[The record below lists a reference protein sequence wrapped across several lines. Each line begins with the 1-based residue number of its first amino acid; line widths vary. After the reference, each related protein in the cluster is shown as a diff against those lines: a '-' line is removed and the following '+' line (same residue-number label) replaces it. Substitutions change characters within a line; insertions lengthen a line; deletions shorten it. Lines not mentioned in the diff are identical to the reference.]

1 MSDRMAGILEGL
13 SDVASALVARGV
25 PESTAVKI
33 ASGDL
38 PMDQASRSARASAQG
53 YDLNAPQ
60 FHGTSSDFNDM
71 RPSTLGNLGP
81 GFYTTPDPDYA
92 NSRSMVAK
100 FKNGANINAGQNV
113 IPMVSR
119 QGNYLELNQGHV
131 PNQYATQDAQQ
142 NLIDMGY
149 DGIKRSVGDDLIET
163 NTFDPANIR
172 SLFAAFDPEQRVSRN
187 MLASGAGLGILG
199 AGMFGSGQAK
209 ADVGSITPE
218 EPGYRDRFE
227 QGLGELFGGDREDHR
242 RARNFTGILDFI
254 PGVGDIAGA
263 ADTID
268 SYRED
273 DYLGTGINGLATLLG
288 AAPIVG
294 PGLAKAVKNSKPSV
308 KSALDQVDGILDG
321 FTARQQP
328 RQIETNFST
337 ENVTDKKYLE
347 PILDDL
353 KVDAQRIQYDK
364 PEIYL
369 PDYYGK
375 NAVITMVDRSPTNSQ
390 IFGVNGVEFKT
401 PQQIG
406 GGRDYMFDNE
416 NYPGMVFA
424 NDSGAS
430 QAIINRRNDLSVDP
444 ENPDDMLLI
453 PMEMAT
459 TSVDFPDFAPGLH
472 MRYAQVAMSNKD
484 KKYVNSL
491 IKKGGDG
498 NLSPNLDPTAVPKFD
513 IDMPNIDEFLQG
525 LTGPQRKTIN
535 NVFNM
540 VNKPTPAQKKKGARY
555 VEGALSNDEM
565 RAAVSDPDL
574 YNQKSLLQTNNVGVL
589 TGGKFPS
596 NHNTYNTGVGGEGLG
611 VLNIPRD
618 TPATAPDF
626 LPDLF
631 PNSTPGFVD
640 PSEAFTARKGVRT
653 AEINDGLLKRLGY

>member
-1 MSDRMAGILEGL
+1 MSDRMAGILDVVAQALKPSSDPMPSMRSHPGDANGDLSALQLIPHIPKSIINDIAKYGTQAVTGKVSDSDLLYQPELTGDAKALSDMFGDAVGGALNYKNRGLLMPEGGL
-13 SDVASALVARGV
+13 SVADMIGGAVSAYQDI
-25 PESTAVKI
+25 K
-33 ASGDL
+33 
-38 PMDQASRSARASAQG
+38 
-53 YDLNAPQ
+53 
-60 FHGTSSDFNDM
+60 
-71 RPSTLGNLGP
+71 P
-81 GFYTTPDPDYA
+81 G
-92 NSRSMVAK
+92 
-100 FKNGANINAGQNV
+100 
-113 IPMVSR
+113 
-119 QGNYLELNQGHV
+119 
-131 PNQYATQDAQQ
+131 
-142 NLIDMGY
+142 LIDRIG
-149 DGIKRSVGDDLIET
+149 E
-163 NTFDPANIR
+163 ANVNR
-172 SLFAAFDPEQRVSRN
+172 AEGGGL
-187 MLASGAGLGILG
+187 LA
-199 AGMFGSGQAK
+199 
-209 ADVGSITPE
+209 
-218 EPGYRDRFE
+218 
-227 QGLGELFGGDREDHR
+227 
-242 RARNFTGILDFI
+242 
-254 PGVGDIAGA
+254 
-263 ADTID
+263 
-268 SYRED
+268 
-273 DYLGTGINGLATLLG
+273 ATLL
-288 AAPIVG
+288 
-294 PGLAKAVKNSKPSV
+294 PGKGKGIKGSENQISTTLNN
-308 KSALDQVDGILDG
+308 VDGILDA

>member
-1 MSDRMAGILEGL
+1 MSDRIKGIIDAVSDLAMDYSSRMARAKDQGFDTDTPLYRGSSVNETEARL
-13 SDVASALVARGV
+13 SDGHEHYVEGIS
-25 PESTAVKI
+25 
-33 ASGDL
+33 
-38 PMDQASRSARASAQG
+38 
-53 YDLNAPQ
+53 
-60 FHGTSSDFNDM
+60 
-71 RPSTLGNLGP
+71 
-81 GFYTTPDPDYA
+81 TTPDAQYA
-92 NSRSMVAK
+92 
-100 FKNGANINAGQNV
+100 ANYGQNV
-113 IPMVSR
+113 QELYGPKGEYIDYFDLSDQMDARLGATWTEAQAKEYAKSQGYVGSR
-119 QGNYLELNQGHV
+119 LPAIG
-131 PNQYATQDAQQ
+131 
-142 NLIDMGY
+142 GY
-149 DGIKRSVGDDLIET
+149 DFAPDYRVFDENRLRSID
-163 NTFDPANIR
+163 
-172 SLFAAFDPEQRVSRN
+172 AAFNPSKKDSSN
-187 MLASGAGLGILG
+187 LLASGAGLGILG

-353 KVDAQRIQYDK
+353 EVDAQRIQYDK

-375 NAVITMVDRSPTNSQ
+375 NAVVTMVDRSPTNTQ

-406 GGRDYMFDNE
+406 GGRDYMFDEANS
-416 NYPGMVFA
+416 PGVVFA
-424 NDSGAS
+424 NEEGATTS
-430 QAIINRRNDLSVDP
+430 ILNRKDQLGD
-444 ENPDDMLLI
+444 DDMLIL
-453 PMEMAT
+453 PMEMAH

-472 MRYAQVAMSNKD
+472 TRYAQVAMSNKD
-484 KKYVNSL
+484 KKYVNKLVNSGGGGYL
-491 IKKGGDG
+491 IKSVDKT
-498 NLSPNLDPTAVPKFD
+498 PVPDFD
-513 IDMPNIDEFLQG
+513 IDMEDLDTFLSG

-535 NVFNM
+535 NVFDM
-540 VNKPTPAQKKKGARY
+540 VNKPSPGQTKQGVKRI
-555 VEGALSNDEM
+555 EGALSNTEM
-565 RAAVSDPDL
+565 RAAVSDPEMF
-574 YNQKSLLQTNNVGVL
+574 NQPSLMQTNNVGVI
-589 TGGKFPS
+589 TGGKAPS
-596 NHNTYNTGVGGEGLG
+596 NHNTYNMGMKGLGRG
-611 VLNIPRD
+611 VLNIPREA
-618 TPATAPDF
+618 PPTAQDF

-631 PNSTPGFVD
+631 QLSRPGYID
-640 PSEAFTARKGVRT
+640 SKDAYTARMGVRT
-653 AEINDGLLKRLGY
+653 AEINDGLLRRLGY